1 MKTPQEEEV
10 EDVGV
15 EEEGVVVVDVDV
27 AVAKVGILILEI
39 TMVQYYNLKIPWDY
53 NVSQHKC
60 LREIMIGVGMVR
72 FLFVFVLHFCS
83 IAL

>member
-39 TMVQYYNLKIPWDY
+39 TMVQYYNLKIP
-53 NVSQHKC
+53 
-60 LREIMIGVGMVR
+60 
-72 FLFVFVLHFCS
+72 
-83 IAL
+83 